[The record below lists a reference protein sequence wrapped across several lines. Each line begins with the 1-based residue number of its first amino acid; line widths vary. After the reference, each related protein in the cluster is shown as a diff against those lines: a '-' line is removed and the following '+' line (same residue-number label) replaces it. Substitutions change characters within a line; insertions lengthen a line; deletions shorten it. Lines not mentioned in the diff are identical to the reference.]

1 MEAGGE
7 SSIAAGVAGDDPV
20 VAEYLRSE
28 LLDRQEPKIASFLMR
43 TSVIDEM
50 CGSICDAVL
59 EETGSIQIL
68 ESVARQNLLVI
79 PVDRHQEW
87 FRYHQMF
94 RELLLFELERREPE
108 LVPELR
114 RRAAQWCEE
123 NGQPEAALDYAEAA
137 GDADRAE
144 RLFALISI
152 PVFSSGRVATVRR
165 WLDWFDQ
172 GGSIDQHPMV
182 ALIGAFALAMVGEA
196 ERAIR
201 LGSAVDSTVHGELL
215 ADGVT
220 PVEAFAALFRVAT
233 CREGVKRMGLDARL
247 ALELTPEASPFRS
260 NALLLSGVANL
271 IGGDDR
277 AADADFA
284 DAAEVGNRLGVGEVV
299 PGALA
304 ARSILAIARGDWESA
319 ESLAP
324 QARSQVRQRRL
335 DDYPSSALV
344 YAVSARVALHS
355 GELSAASNDLV
366 RTQRLRAQLTYAIPW
381 LSVLVRLELAH
392 AYLALADPAGA
403 RTVLRE
409 IEGILRHRPDLGIL
423 VKRVDEVKA
432 KLEGMRVAAPG
443 MSTLTSAELRV
454 LPFLATHLTLPEI
467 GERLFLSRH
476 TIKSQAISTYRKLGV
491 STRGEAVARSRALGL
506 LEQ

>member
-1 MEAGGE
+1 
-7 SSIAAGVAGDDPV
+7 
-20 VAEYLRSE
+20 
-28 LLDRQEPKIASFLMR
+28 
-43 TSVIDEM
+43 
-50 CGSICDAVL
+50 
-59 EETGSIQIL
+59 
-68 ESVARQNLLVI
+68 
-79 PVDRHQEW
+79 
-87 FRYHQMF
+87 
-94 RELLLFELERREPE
+94 
-108 LVPELR
+108 
-114 RRAAQWCEE
+114 
-123 NGQPEAALDYAEAA
+123 
-137 GDADRAE
+137 
-144 RLFALISI
+144 
-152 PVFSSGRVATVRR
+152 
-165 WLDWFDQ
+165 
-172 GGSIDQHPMV
+172 
-182 ALIGAFALAMVGEA
+182 MVGEA

-201 LGSAVDSTVHGELL
+201 LGSAVDSIVHGELL

-233 CREGVKRMGLDARL
+233 CREGVNRMGLDARL
-247 ALELTPEASPFRS
+247 ALDLTPEASPFRS

-271 IGGDDR
+271 MGGDDR

-319 ESLAP
+319 ETLAP

-423 VKRVDEVKA
+423 VKRVDEMKA
-432 KLEGMRVAAPG
+432 KLEGMRVATPG

-491 STRGEAVARSRALGL
+491 STRGEAVARSRELGL